1 MDQQLGDVN
10 AVGQAIRDAR
20 TRLRLNQESL
30 ARRIGVGR
38 MTVSRLER
46 GEEVSMATALDAL
59 HACGVTVAAST
70 MRGWMTAAE
79 HAAAIADELSRDDH
93 EFALRLVRQALEDLA
108 YLDNKGGT
116 EALEQFFAETPS
128 TGDDRWDR
136 FLTLA
141 IQTHCD
147 QRGITRPGWP
157 YHPRLDEPFFP
168 TRPGRR
174 FIARTVERT
183 GPEFANANIWIDEHD
198 LSYA

>member
-1 MDQQLGDVN
+1 MLGDVQ
-10 AVGQAIRDAR
+10 AVGQAIRGAR

-30 ARRIGVGR
+30 ARRVGVGR

-59 HACGVTVAAST
+59 HACGLTVAAST
-70 MRGWMTAAE
+70 ARGWMTAAE
-79 HAAAIADELSRDDH
+79 HAAAIADALASDDH
-93 EFALRLVRQALEDLA
+93 DFGLRLVRQALEDLA
-108 YLDNKGGT
+108 YLADKGDT
-116 EALEQFFAETPS
+116 DALEEFFAETAS

-136 FLTLA
+136 FLSLA
-141 IQTHCD
+141 IRASCD
-147 QRGITRPGWP
+147 QRGITPPAWP
-157 YHPRLDEPFFP
+157 EHPRLEEPFFP

-183 GPEFANANIWIDEHD
+183 KPDFANANIWIDEHD

>member
-1 MDQQLGDVN
+1 MDQTLGDAF
-10 AVGQAIRDAR
+10 AVGQAIRDGR

-59 HACGVTVAAST
+59 RVCGLTVTASRT
-70 MRGWMTAAE
+70 RGWMTAAE
-79 HAAAIADELSRDDH
+79 HAAAVADALAGEDH
-93 EFALRLVRQALEDLA
+93 DFALRLVRQALDDLA
-108 YLDNKGGT
+108 YLDDRGDT
-116 EALEQFFAETPS
+116 EALAEFFAEIPS

-141 IQTHCD
+141 IQTSCD
-147 QRGITRPGWP
+147 RRDIPRPDWP
-157 YHPRLDEPFFP
+157 DHPRPEEPFFP
-168 TRPGRR
+168 SRPSRR
-174 FIARTVERT
+174 FIERTVERT
-183 GPEFANANIWIDEHD
+183 TSEFADANIWIDEHD

>member
-1 MDQQLGDVN
+1 
-10 AVGQAIRDAR
+10 
-20 TRLRLNQESL
+20 
-30 ARRIGVGR
+30 
-38 MTVSRLER
+38 
-46 GEEVSMATALDAL
+46 MATALDAL
-59 HACGVTVAAST
+59 HACGLTVAAST

-93 EFALRLVRQALEDLA
+93 EFAFRLVRQALEDLA
-108 YLDNKGGT
+108 YLDNRGDT

-136 FLTLA
+136 FFGLA
-141 IQTHCD
+141 IQTRCD
-147 QRGITRPGWP
+147 HRAIPLPAWP
-157 YHPRLDEPFFP
+157 AHSRLEEPFFP

-183 GPEFANANIWIDEHD
+183 KPEFANANIWIDDHD